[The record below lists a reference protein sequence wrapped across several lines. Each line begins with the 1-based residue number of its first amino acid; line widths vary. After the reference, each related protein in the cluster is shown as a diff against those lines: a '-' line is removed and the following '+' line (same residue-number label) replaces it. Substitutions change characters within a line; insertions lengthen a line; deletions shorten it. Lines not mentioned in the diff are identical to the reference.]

1 MSLKQK
7 AVHGTLW
14 SALDAFSAQ
23 GITFLVG
30 LVLARLL
37 SPEEYGLI
45 AIIMIFVAVFNS
57 FVDSGFSNALIRKQ
71 DATDIDYNTVF
82 LFNLGVSILMF
93 FGLYGAAPFISEFF
107 HQPQLTDLTRAMAF
121 IIIINAFAIIQ
132 RTRLVKNVDFKT
144 QTKVSIISS
153 TLSGVV
159 GITMAMNG
167 MGVWSLVA
175 QQLARQGGNTLFLW
189 YFNRWMP
196 SLQFSV
202 KSFKE
207 MFSFGYKLLLSGL
220 IDTVWREIYQVI
232 IGRFYSPATLGQYA
246 RAQQFNTIFSSNITS
261 IVQRVSYPVLS
272 SIQDD
277 PERLKFAYKKVI
289 KTTMFISF
297 IGSLGMAAVA
307 KPMITLLIGEKWLQS
322 VEFLQIICFSG
333 MMYPLHAINLNM
345 LQVQGR
351 SDLFLRL
358 EIIKKIVALGPLCLG
373 IFGSIYWMLIGSVFA
388 GFFAY
393 YLNSYYSGKKLNY
406 SAAEQVR
413 DILPSFGVAITMAVI
428 VYAMSYLDLEPIIL
442 LPLQIIT
449 GAVLT
454 ILLCVGFK
462 NEEFKEIK
470 GMIFSFLH
478 KQK

>member
-1 MSLKQK
+1 
-7 AVHGTLW
+7 
-14 SALDAFSAQ
+14 
-23 GITFLVG
+23 
-30 LVLARLL
+30 
-37 SPEEYGLI
+37 
-45 AIIMIFVAVFNS
+45 
-57 FVDSGFSNALIRKQ
+57 
-71 DATDIDYNTVF
+71 
-82 LFNLGVSILMF
+82 
-93 FGLYGAAPFISEFF
+93 
-107 HQPQLTDLTRAMAF
+107 
-121 IIIINAFAIIQ
+121 
-132 RTRLVKNVDFKT
+132 
-144 QTKVSIISS
+144 
-153 TLSGVV
+153 
-159 GITMAMNG
+159 
-167 MGVWSLVA
+167 
-175 QQLARQGGNTLFLW
+175 
-189 YFNRWMP
+189 
-196 SLQFSV
+196 
-202 KSFKE
+202 
-207 MFSFGYKLLLSGL
+207 
-220 IDTVWREIYQVI
+220 
-232 IGRFYSPATLGQYA
+232 
-246 RAQQFNTIFSSNITS
+246 
-261 IVQRVSYPVLS
+261 
-272 SIQDD
+272 
-277 PERLKFAYKKVI
+277 
-289 KTTMFISF
+289 MFISF